1 MSPDRVVAG
10 ERSTAVGTW
19 HADTLMSLADVG
31 AEVRFVAVLAITE
44 GALKLFAWS
53 ERTYHIDGGIQS
65 FQSSGQATLHEG
77 HRCRRRGRGR

>member
-53 ERTYHIDGGIQS
+53 ERTWD
-65 FQSSGQATLHEG
+65 
-77 HRCRRRGRGR
+77 